1 MIPSPQRMYCY
12 YRRFRDEC
20 RAEGRYDLAQMHQDS
35 MDCHRRLLCWTIA
48 TFGPYLTRTTG

>member
-1 MIPSPQRMYCY
+1 MYCY
-12 YRRFRDEC
+12 YRRLRDEC